1 LSSLPSLNY
10 DKIIKSLQKNG
21 FYFVRQRGSHIR
33 MQKKTSE
40 KTIKLTVPAHKPVK
54 KNTLRQI
61 IKQSE
66 LELDDFLKFTN

>member
-1 LSSLPSLNY
+1 MSSVPSLNY
-10 DKIIKSLQKNG
+10 DKIVKSLQKNG
-21 FYFVRQRGSHIR
+21 FYFVRQKGSHIR

-40 KTIKLTVPAHKPVK
+40 KTVKVTVPTHKPVK

-66 LELDDFLKFTN
+66 LSLEDFLKFVK

>member
-1 LSSLPSLNY
+1 MSIVPSLNY

-21 FYFVRQRGSHIR
+21 FYFVRQKGSHIR
-33 MQKKTSE
+33 MQKKTTE
-40 KTIKLTVPAHKPVK
+40 KIIKVTVPTHKPVK

-66 LELDDFLKFTN
+66 LDLDDFLKYLK